1 MSTYKFYDNN
11 KVSIRLK
18 ELRDKNHL
26 SQSELAKKLNFI
38 LDKQKDKT
46 LILEG
51 ETGKQTVSQ
60 LERETSNRKPTIDIA
75 FAYANLFEVSLDY
88 ILGMSDDYM
97 PDYEELKKE
106 TGLSDD
112 AIQKLKKL
120 NSENNSYDNKRD
132 KLDIEIDLRFNK
144 LFNLPRKFLE

>member
-1 MSTYKFYDNN
+1 MGTYKFYDNN

-18 ELRDKNHL
+18 ELRDKNHF

-75 FAYANLFEVSLDY
+75 FAYANLFGVSLDY

-97 PDYEELKKE
+97 PDYEKLKKE
-106 TGLSDD
+106 TGLSDE